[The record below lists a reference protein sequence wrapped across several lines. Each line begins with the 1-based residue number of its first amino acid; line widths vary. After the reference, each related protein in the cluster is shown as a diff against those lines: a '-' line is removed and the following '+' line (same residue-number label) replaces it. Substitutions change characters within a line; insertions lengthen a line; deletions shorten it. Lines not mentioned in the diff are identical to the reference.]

1 MSGRVLSGR
10 YLLGDRLG
18 AGGMGVVWRAQD
30 LVLHREVAVKT
41 VSGPGV
47 TPEAA
52 ARLEREARA
61 AAGLSTSPHV
71 VTVHDFGRDGETL
84 FIVME
89 LAPGRT
95 LDRVLAADGPPTQA
109 RAVDWARQVCA
120 ALEAAHERGIV
131 HRDIKPANV
140 ILTPDGTVKVLDFGI
155 AWFHPALGLDQLSQV
170 GGVLGSVPWMSPE
183 QARGTQVGPAS
194 DLYSLGCLLHHLLT
208 GQPPFSDRDALSQI
222 VAHATEVPEPPSS
235 TCPGLPT
242 DLDTLVA
249 DLLAKS
255 PDLRPTSAAETAARL
270 GAIAELLGNAATA
283 GRARPRTLSE
293 RSTGRPVS
301 RRTLLM
307 GIGVVVTGGTTTVV
321 VPKVLDRREGGTGPG
336 PVKTKWKVPGEF
348 HAVGQVGSVLLT
360 ATPSPEPVVRARDAR
375 TGKEL
380 WQLPKE
386 ADLVPGSLSSS
397 ADSVLVD
404 RYLDPLQGL
413 DARTG
418 KARWTH
424 RRKSEVDEV
433 TSGGYT
439 VFTDGALFTA
449 YGAWVYRLDPRTGT
463 ELWSR
468 RMNSDL
474 PTVHGLEHHGGLL
487 FARDWQGWWTA
498 IDPATGT
505 LRWTYR
511 AGDPGGNVSVGFA
524 GAANGKIYF
533 NGDGSKGLHVV
544 SAADGSTLPPLKA
557 YGWILAEPGIALGS
571 NSESETTA
579 WSLTDGR
586 QLWSLPVLSRALAT
600 VGTTALM
607 DKGAPAG
614 GVLAANLRTG
624 AVLWEAD
631 DLVFMGSPE
640 QSDEQ
645 PWLFLLTN
653 DPTHLVRVD
662 PNTGRRSSVGIIP
675 QIPSSA
681 AWFDGTLYATCR
693 DATQAPPVKNPNLY
707 AVDAPRLPRL

>member
-61 AAGLSTSPHV
+61 AAGLSASAHV

-95 LDRVLAADGPPTQA
+95 LDRVLAADGAPAPA

-155 AWFHPALGLDQLSQV
+155 AWFHPDLGLDQLSQA

-208 GQPPFSDRDALSQI
+208 GQPPFSGKDAFAQI
-222 VAHATEVPEPPSS
+222 VAHATEVPEPPSR
-235 TCPGLPT
+235 TCPGLPVE
-242 DLDTLVA
+242 LDALVA

-255 PDLRPTSAAETAARL
+255 PDRRPASAAETAARL
-270 GAIAELLGNAATA
+270 GAIAELLGSAATA
-283 GRARPRTLSE
+283 GRARPRTGPEHSD
-293 RSTGRPVS
+293 GRPVS
-301 RRTLLM
+301 RRSVLI

-321 VPKVLDRREGGTGPG
+321 VPKVLDRREGGTEPR
-336 PVKTKWKVPGEF
+336 PVKTKWKVSGNLHVF
-348 HAVGQVGSVLLT
+348 GRAGSVLLT
-360 ATPSPEPVVRARDAR
+360 QVPEESGFRARDAR

-380 WQLPKE
+380 WQLPE
-386 ADLVPGSLSSS
+386 RMSLVYGSLSFS
-397 ADSVLVD
+397 ADADSLLVN
-404 RYLDPLQGL
+404 RSFETVQCL

-418 KARWTH
+418 MARWTH
-424 RRKSEVDEV
+424 FREPDVDEV
-433 TSGGYT
+433 TSGGYAA
-439 VFTDGALFTA
+439 FADGALFSA
-449 YGAWVYRLDPRTGT
+449 FGAWVYRLDPRTGK
-463 ELWSR
+463 EIWSR
-468 RMNSDL
+468 RMDGEL
-474 PTVHGLEHHGGLL
+474 PTVHGLEHHGGLI

-505 LRWTYR
+505 PRWTHR
-511 AGDPGGNVSVGFA
+511 AGEPRRNTQVGFA
-524 GAANGKIYF
+524 GAADGKIYF
-533 NGDGSKGLHVV
+533 SGGGTGLRVV
-544 SAADGSTLPPLKA
+544 DAADGSILPPLKA
-557 YGWILAEPGIALGS
+557 SGRILAEPGIALGT
-571 NSESETTA
+571 NAASEATA

-586 QLWSLPVLSRALAT
+586 QLWSLPGTGMTFAT
-600 VGTTALM
+600 VGTTALIN
-607 DKGAPAG
+607 KGASAG

-631 DLVFMGSPE
+631 DLIFLGFPE
-640 QSDEQ
+640 ESDEQ
-645 PWLFLLTN
+645 PWLFLPTS

-662 PNTGRRSSVGIIP
+662 PDTGRRSSVGVFP
-675 QIPSSA
+675 QVLSSA
-681 AWFDGTLYATCR
+681 VWFDGTLYATCS
-693 DATQAPPVKNPNLY
+693 DPNQASQVKNPHLY
-707 AVDAPRLPRL
+707 AVDAPRLP